1 MSNRS
6 CDLLAFAQPESGN
19 ALTLDSGRLVAG
31 LQPMLASALGS
42 EVEVVVVV
50 DPDAGQVKVDPVRI
64 EQALMHLS
72 VNGAEAMSKRGR
84 LTLRAARADLSEQER
99 QRLEAGTLLR
109 DRHAGDFALITVT
122 DTGRGMTPDQI
133 SHIFEPFY
141 TTKKDRANAGLGLS
155 SVYNIIALHNGY
167 IDVQSQPGCGTTFL
181 IYLPVCAPTDPRDI

>member
-1 MSNRS
+1 
-6 CDLLAFAQPESGN
+6 
-19 ALTLDSGRLVAG
+19 V
-31 LQPMLASALGS
+31 
-42 EVEVVVVV
+42 VEV
-50 DPDAGQVKVDPVRI
+50 DPDAGLVKVDPARI
-64 EQALMHLS
+64 EQALLHLA